1 MVEEMYYYPHEDA
14 NIRADWDT
22 FHYFDKYIDSELFHN
37 MSVYT
42 N

>member
-1 MVEEMYYYPHEDA
+1 MVEEIHYYPHEDA
-14 NIRADWDT
+14 NIRADWDA